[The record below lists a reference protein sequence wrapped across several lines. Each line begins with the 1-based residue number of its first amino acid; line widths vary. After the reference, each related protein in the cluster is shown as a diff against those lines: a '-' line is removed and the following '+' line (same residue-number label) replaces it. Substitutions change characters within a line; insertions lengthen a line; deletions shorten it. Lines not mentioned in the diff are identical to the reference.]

1 MTGTNPLLGSH
12 EVLEDEIK
20 RLRERLHTVEAENC
34 ALNSKLSNQQ
44 RELEHRL
51 TEIEM
56 QICGASSASSLD
68 EHNENDAEELER
80 NRESII

>member
-1 MTGTNPLLGSH
+1 MTAPLLGTH

-34 ALNSKLSNQQ
+34 ALNCKLSQQQ

-56 QICGASSASSLD
+56 QICGGSSASSMTD
-68 EHNENDAEELER
+68 QNENEAEELER